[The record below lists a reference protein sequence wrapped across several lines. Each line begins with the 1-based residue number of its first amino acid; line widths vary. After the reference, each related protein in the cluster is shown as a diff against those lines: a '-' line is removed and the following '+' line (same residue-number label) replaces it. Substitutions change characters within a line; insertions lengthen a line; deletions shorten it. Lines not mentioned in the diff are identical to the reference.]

1 MRVQLFLDWYQ
12 CKLEKKVT
20 HFRFVNKS
28 TSVLKSAANLSLF
41 LKKELIIPWSIS
53 PDTVQVIQEQ
63 NVIYQYAGQ
72 EKYNS
77 VNLLGVLVLSIL
89 FGIILNGL
97 GEKGKPIAAWCNCLF
112 HLLMEI
118 VQKIVW

>member
-1 MRVQLFLDWYQ
+1 MTDF
-12 CKLEKKVT
+12 KL
-20 HFRFVNKS
+20 VNKS

-97 GEKGKPIAAWCNCLF
+97 GEKGKPTAQWCNCLF

-118 VQKIVW
+118 VQMIVW